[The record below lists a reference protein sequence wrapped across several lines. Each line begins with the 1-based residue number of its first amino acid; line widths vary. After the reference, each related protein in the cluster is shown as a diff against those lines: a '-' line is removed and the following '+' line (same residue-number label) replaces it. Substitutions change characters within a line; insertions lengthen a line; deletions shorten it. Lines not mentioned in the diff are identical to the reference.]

1 MAPKSPREAK
11 PPTTGSS
18 SPVLWLL
25 FALWS
30 LAIVYGSLWPWQAW
44 REIGSAPWA
53 FLGDPWP
60 RYWTWFDFFSNLA
73 LYAPLGLLLA
83 LNLAP
88 RRKAMLWLPL
98 LIGCLLSLSIETAQS
113 YLPQRVPS
121 VLDLVANTLGAFFGA
136 LAAAGLGR
144 PWQKMRRLSRHW
156 WRDDAQWPAVLV
168 ILWLAIRVT
177 SLLSPKQAG
186 ITMPPAWLVGSESIA
201 TGLGLGAGWL
211 LVESLL
217 LSLMLA
223 QVCRSAWVFWLSL
236 SGAQCLLMAGM
247 LGRLLQ
253 GPPLTASMA
262 DFLPLIVWILILAG
276 WAYWHRQISVRG
288 AGLLGLGIASL
299 WALRTV
305 IVLMFAS
312 LVAEAEQSSLGPG
325 LGPSPN
331 SGLGLSTWLLTME
344 EAWQVGLAGWRSAL
358 DPYWQA
364 LLDLWFGLGQAHRQT
379 FGSTPVLG
387 RSLQHFEAVVIGA
400 QELWRWM
407 CLLWFTVAALAPKQ
421 AAIRPRRRL

>member
-1 MAPKSPREAK
+1 M
-11 PPTTGSS
+11 
-18 SPVLWLL
+18 
-25 FALWS
+25 
-30 LAIVYGSLWPWQAW
+30 
-44 REIGSAPWA
+44 
-53 FLGDPWP
+53 
-60 RYWTWFDFFSNLA
+60 
-73 LYAPLGLLLA
+73 
-83 LNLAP
+83 
-88 RRKAMLWLPL
+88 
-98 LIGCLLSLSIETAQS
+98 
-113 YLPQRVPS
+113 
-121 VLDLVANTLGAFFGA
+121 
-136 LAAAGLGR
+136 
-144 PWQKMRRLSRHW
+144 
-156 WRDDAQWPAVLV
+156 
-168 ILWLAIRVT
+168 
-177 SLLSPKQAG
+177 
-186 ITMPPAWLVGSESIA
+186 
-201 TGLGLGAGWL
+201 GLGAGWL

-217 LSLMLA
+217 LSLLLA

-262 DFLPLIVWILILAG
+262 GFLPLIVWILILAG